1 MTSNQSNKM
10 RKRITF
16 ICLIV
21 AIGLAVEAGDGEDYA
36 VTTDDIYCP
45 PWTYRHHEN
54 SSCECRDNLNSKLYC
69 YYYSNTSE
77 YYELQVRNCFCVT
90 YNPTTRETIA
100 GYCPYNYNSARL
112 ELSNNN
118 SSGTVLNQRVCGIW
132 KRRGNLCSQC
142 MEGYGIQLYSYKLEC
157 VQCKEFCIKDLF
169 KFLAIA
175 FLPLTL
181 MLTIILLFHIN
192 ILRPPWSVY
201 ILVAQVITAP
211 PIMQGFYSAFY
222 YLELKGGSVELAEQI
237 VSDVYSSIFGVW
249 NLDFFRAYINSL
261 CISPTITNLQS
272 AAIEGCI
279 GLYPLTLLGF
289 LYTLM
294 TLHDRG
300 YGIAIKV
307 WRPFHWCLSRFRSKL
322 AIKSSLID
330 TFATFYLLSC
340 IKLGFAGFYI
350 LSPTRIWSPSGN
362 VTWAV
367 YYDPSVQY
375 FSHTHC
381 IYSVVTFLLTFLLL
395 VLPFLLLVLYPFRWF
410 QRCLNHF
417 HLRSLALHTFVDAF
431 QGCYKDGTNGT
442 RDYRWFS
449 SLQISLRLCL
459 PLLFFL
465 VLKQPQPALFLSV
478 ITLGVYI
485 TLFVISQPY
494 KELLYNKSDII
505 MLMTLLLIFVS
516 SVTFVP
522 FPRNIFTIITCTIC
536 IFLGFTLTLVYGI
549 VWIVIHIRDF
559 IRHHRGQE
567 ILRESSLLVSPTNP

>member
-1 MTSNQSNKM
+1 MK
-10 RKRITF
+10 KRITF

-21 AIGLAVEAGDGEDYA
+21 AIRLTVEAGDGEEYA
-36 VTTDDIYCP
+36 VTIDDMYCP

-54 SSCECRDNLNSKLYC
+54 SSCECGDNLNYKLYC

-77 YYELQVRNCFCVT
+77 NYELQVSNCFCVT
-90 YNPTTRETIA
+90 YNTITRETIA
-100 GYCPYNYNSARL
+100 GYCPYNVFL
-112 ELSNNN
+112 PDLKLPNNN
-118 SSGTVLNQRVCGIW
+118 SSGTVLNQQVCGMW
-132 KRRGNLCSQC
+132 KRRGILCSQC
-142 MEGYGIQLYSYKLEC
+142 MEGYGIQLYSYKFEC

-192 ILRPPWSVY
+192 ILHPPWSVY
-201 ILVAQVITAP
+201 ILVAQVVTAP
-211 PIMQGFYSAFY
+211 LIMQGFYSYSEFTPS
-222 YLELKGGSVELAEQI
+222 GPAEQV
-237 VSDVYSSIFGVW
+237 VSVYFSIFGMW

-261 CISPTITNLQS
+261 CISPSITNLQS

-279 GLYPLTLLGF
+279 GLYPLTLLVF

-307 WRPFHWCLSRFRSKL
+307 WRPFHWCLSRLRSKL

-340 IKLGFAGFYI
+340 MKLGFAAFYI
-350 LSPTRIWSPSGN
+350 LSPTRIWSPSGT

-375 FSHTHC
+375 FRQTHC
-381 IYSVVTFLLTFLLL
+381 IYSVITLLLTFLLL
-395 VLPFLLLVLYPFRWF
+395 VLPLLLLVLYPFRWF

-417 HLRSLALHTFVDAF
+417 HLRLLALHTFVDAF
-431 QGCYKDGTNGT
+431 QGCYKDGTDGT
-442 RDYRWFS
+442 RDCRYFAA
-449 SLQISLRLCL
+449 LQISFRLIM
-459 PLLFFL
+459 LLAFCTFKQAIPCFFFSAI
-465 VLKQPQPALFLSV
+465 V
-478 ITLGVYI
+478 LGVYI
-485 TLFVISQPY
+485 TLFVIAQPY
-494 KELLYNKSDII
+494 KELVYNKSDIP
-505 MLMTLLLIFVS
+505 MLLVIVSYLISLLTGYNAYIL
-516 SVTFVP
+516 
-522 FPRNIFTIITCTIC
+522 CTIC
-536 IFLGFTLTLVYGI
+536 LFLGFTLPLVYGI
-549 VWIVIHIRDF
+549 VWIVIRIRDF

-567 ILRESSLLVSPTNP
+567 ILRES

>member
-1 MTSNQSNKM
+1 M
-10 RKRITF
+10 
-16 ICLIV
+16 V
-21 AIGLAVEAGDGEDYA
+21 AGDGEDYA
-36 VTTDDIYCP
+36 VMTDDMYCP

-54 SSCECRDNLNSKLYC
+54 SSCECGDNLNYELYC

-77 YYELQVRNCFCVT
+77 YYELQVSNCFCVT
-90 YNPTTRETIA
+90 YDTITRETIA
-100 GYCPYNYNSARL
+100 GYCPYNNYFL
-112 ELSNNN
+112 PDLQLPNNK
-118 SSGTVLNQRVCGIW
+118 SSGTVLNQQVCGIW
-132 KRRGNLCSQC
+132 KRRGKLCSQC
-142 MEGYGIQLYSYKLEC
+142 MEGYGIQLYSYKFEC
-157 VQCKEFCIKDLF
+157 VHCKEFCIKDLF

-192 ILRPPWSVY
+192 ILHPPWSVY
-201 ILVAQVITAP
+201 ILVAQVVTAP
-211 PIMQGFYSAFY
+211 PIMQEFYSSY
-222 YLELKGGSVELAEQI
+222 YYYYYYSDVKGGSAELVEQAT
-237 VSDVYSSIFGVW
+237 SVYSSIFGVW

-261 CISPTITNLQS
+261 CISPSITNLQS
-272 AAIEGCI
+272 AAIEGSI
-279 GLYPLTLLGF
+279 GLYPLTLLVF

-300 YGIAIKV
+300 YGIATKV

-340 IKLGFAGFYI
+340 MKLGFAAFYI
-350 LSPTRIWSPSGN
+350 LSPTRIWSPSGTA
-362 VTWAV
+362 TWAV

-375 FSHTHC
+375 FSQTHC
-381 IYSVVTFLLTFLLL
+381 IYSVVTLLLTFLLL

-410 QRCLNHF
+410 QRCLNRF
-417 HLRSLALHTFVDAF
+417 HLRSLALHAFVDAF

-442 RDYRWFS
+442 RDCRWFS
-449 SLQISLRLCL
+449 SLQISLRFFM
-459 PLLFFL
+459 PLLFFC
-465 VLKQPQPALFLSV
+465 VLKQPQPALVFSA

-505 MLMTLLLIFVS
+505 MLMTLLLIAVSFVIS
-516 SVTFVP
+516 YNNTV
-522 FPRNIFTIITCTIC
+522 ITLISFLTCIIC
-536 IFLGFTLTLVYGI
+536 IFLGFTFMLVYGI
-549 VWIVIHIRDF
+549 VWIVIRIRNF

-567 ILRESSLLVSPTNP
+567 TLRERSLLFSPCNP

>member
-1 MTSNQSNKM
+1 M

-21 AIGLAVEAGDGEDYA
+21 AIGLTVEAGDGEDYA
-36 VTTDDIYCP
+36 VTTDDMHCP

-54 SSCECRDNLNSKLYC
+54 SSCKCGDNLNSKLKC
-69 YYYSNTSE
+69 FYYSNTSE
-77 YYELQVRNCFCVT
+77 YYELKLNNCFCVT
-90 YNPTTRETIA
+90 YDPTTRKTIA
-100 GYCPYNYNSARL
+100 GYCPYTYALPDLQLPNNS
-112 ELSNNN
+112 
-118 SSGTVLNQRVCGIW
+118 SSGTVLNQRICGMW
-132 KRRGNLCSQC
+132 KRRGKLCSQC
-142 MEGYGIQLYSYKLEC
+142 MEGYGIQLYSYKFEC
-157 VQCKEFCIKDLF
+157 VHCKEFCIKDLF

-201 ILVAQVITAP
+201 ILVVQVVTAP
-211 PIMQGFYSAFY
+211 PIMQGFYSYSEFV
-222 YLELKGGSVELAEQI
+222 GGPFAPGELAEQI
-237 VSDVYSSIFGVW
+237 VSVFFSLFGVW

-261 CISPTITNLQS
+261 CISPSITNLQS

-289 LYTLM
+289 LYTLT

-300 YGIAIKV
+300 YGMAIKV
-307 WRPFHWCLSRFRSKL
+307 WRPFHWCLSRFRSKF

-340 IKLGFAGFYI
+340 MKLGFAAFYI
-350 LSPTRIWSPSGN
+350 LSPTRIWSPSGT

-367 YYDPSVQY
+367 YYDPSVHY
-375 FSHTHC
+375 FSPTHC
-381 IYSVVTFLLTFLLL
+381 IYSVVTLLLTFLLL
-395 VLPFLLLVLYPFRWF
+395 FLPFLLLVLYPFRWF

-442 RDYRWFS
+442 RDCRWFS

-459 PLLFFL
+459 PLLFS
-465 VLKQPQPALFLSV
+465 VLKQPQPASILSA

-494 KELLYNKSDII
+494 KELLYNKSDIT
-505 MLMTLLLIFVS
+505 MLVTLFLIVVIFVPNNS
-516 SVTFVP
+516 
-522 FPRNIFTIITCTIC
+522 NIFTFLPCIVC

-549 VWIVIHIRDF
+549 VWLVIHIRDF
-559 IRHHRGQE
+559 IRHHREQE

>member
-1 MTSNQSNKM
+1 M
-10 RKRITF
+10 
-16 ICLIV
+16 

-54 SSCECRDNLNSKLYC
+54 SSCQCGDNLYYKLYC

-77 YYELQVRNCFCVT
+77 YYELKLNNCFCVT
-90 YNPTTRETIA
+90 YDPTTRETIA
-100 GYCPYNYNSARL
+100 GFCPYNYFLPDLQLPNNS
-112 ELSNNN
+112 
-118 SSGTVLNQRVCGIW
+118 SSGTVLNQRVCGMW
-132 KRRGNLCSQC
+132 KRRGKLCSQC
-142 MEGYGIQLYSYKLEC
+142 MEGYGIQLYSYKFEC
-157 VQCKEFCIKDLF
+157 VHCKEFCIKDLF

-201 ILVAQVITAP
+201 ILVAQVVTAP
-211 PIMQGFYSAFY
+211 PIMQGFYSF
-222 YLELKGGSVELAEQI
+222 LVFIGGPFAPGEPAEQI
-237 VSDVYSSIFGVW
+237 VSVFYSLFGVW

-261 CISPTITNLQS
+261 CISPSITNLQS

-289 LYTLM
+289 LYTLT

-340 IKLGFAGFYI
+340 MKLVFAAFYI

-367 YYDPSVQY
+367 YYDPSLLY
-375 FSHTHC
+375 FRQTHC
-381 IYSVVTFLLTFLLL
+381 IYSVVTLLLTFLLL
-395 VLPFLLLVLYPFRWF
+395 FLPLLLLVLYPFRWF

-417 HLRSLALHTFVDAF
+417 HLRLLALHTFVDAF
-431 QGCYKDGTNGT
+431 QGCYKDGTDGT
-442 RDYRWFS
+442 RDCRYFAAM
-449 SLQISLRLCL
+449 QISFRLIMVLAFITFKQPVPC
-459 PLLFFL
+459 LFFSAI
-465 VLKQPQPALFLSV
+465 V
-478 ITLGVYI
+478 LGVYI
-485 TLFVISQPY
+485 TLFVIARPY
-494 KELLYNKSDII
+494 KELVYNKSDIP
-505 MLMTLLLIFVS
+505 MLMVLLLVIVS
-516 SVTFVP
+516 YVISLLTDFNSLLLSV
-522 FPRNIFTIITCTIC
+522 ICT
-536 IFLGFTLTLVYGI
+536 FLGFTLTLVYGI

-567 ILRESSLLVSPTNP
+567 TLHERSLLFSPTNS